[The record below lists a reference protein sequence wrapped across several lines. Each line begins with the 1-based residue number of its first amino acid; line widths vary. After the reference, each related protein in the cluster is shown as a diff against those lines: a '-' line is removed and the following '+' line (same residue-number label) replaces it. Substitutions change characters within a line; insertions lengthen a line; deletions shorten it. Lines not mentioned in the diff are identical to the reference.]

1 MECSAHLLEHKHSW
15 TGFLSK
21 EWTGKCIHHK
31 RFSSMDIVADGILRE
46 ASSQTA
52 TVKTAP
58 ASIHYQRT
66 LALAYEGAAGCMS
79 YSQNEITPRPAAVRT
94 ALALSAL
101 ACSGRHVRTCTCTRR
116 VRDVDIRTRQI
127 TSYASSSSARATRP
141 GYPSSVQKTCH
152 IHVTYVCC
160 PG

>member
-15 TGFLSK
+15 TAFLSK

-46 ASSQTA
+46 ASSHTA
-52 TVKTAP
+52 TVKIAP

-79 YSQNEITPRPAAVRT
+79 YSQIEITPRPAAVRT
-94 ALALSAL
+94 ALASAL
-101 ACSGRHVRTCTCTRR
+101 ACSGRHVRTCTRR

-127 TSYASSSSARATRP
+127 ASSSSSARATRP
-141 GYPSSVQKTCH
+141 GYPSSV
-152 IHVTYVCC
+152 TYVCC